1 MFLIFKIKHFKLVPF
16 LLLLLILSSCQLKEP
31 IKGHGINFLENRSKK
46 ILVNKSNKNDVIK
59 VLGQA
64 HTKSIDDN
72 NLWFYFDRKITTGS
86 MISFK
91 NNKLLENNVLVIKFN
106 KLGIVDN
113 KSLLKKEDM
122 KEVIYTDMKTNNP
135 VSRESFVTKFLQSVK
150 QKMYGKR
157 KF

>member
-1 MFLIFKIKHFKLVPF
+1 
-16 LLLLLILSSCQLKEP
+16 
-31 IKGHGINFLENRSKK
+31 
-46 ILVNKSNKNDVIK
+46 
-59 VLGQA
+59 
-64 HTKSIDDN
+64 
-72 NLWFYFDRKITTGS
+72 

>member
-1 MFLIFKIKHFKLVPF
+1 MFFIFKIKHFKLIPF

>member
-1 MFLIFKIKHFKLVPF
+1 MFFIFKIKHFKLVPF